1 MIRKMKIIH
10 IKDSWPP
17 NNGEFE
23 NCIVIN
29 DDRWDDF
36 GYRTSFNMTYFNK
49 KRERKDI
56 GEVKIYHLSF
66 DEESIGFMGKTTS
79 DIIEDTVTQLGE
91 YFCSLGQTLNYYQ
104 NLKEACPNDYMD
116 ILNRLNDIAINEE
129 IKNNFIQEYGVKAS
143 LLRFSSAEKAL
154 NEAVTLLKESQ
165 LENKDIS
172 FNYYVKVP
180 YNEERIELPFC
191 FDSNNGLPY
200 RINALIG
207 KNGVGKTEIL
217 SSLAESLSGY
227 AGSDTEKEDS
237 FNSKRPP
244 IDRVISISF
253 SAFDSFRKRSTK
265 NNKYN
270 LNSYAYCGIQS
281 EQGTLSLNDLKSNFL
296 NSYEDIKNRYR
307 LDSWENIMSELIENE
322 FVESIKCFKNN
333 GNIDE
338 IHWSSGQYILLCAM
352 TEVISKIEKE
362 SILLFDEPELHLH
375 PNAVANMLRMLY
387 KLLEEF
393 NSYAIIATHSPLII
407 QEIPSK
413 YVLILSRL
421 DNVLSVR
428 RPEIECFGDNVTT
441 ITNDVFDVS
450 GTESNYKTVLK
461 NLSKKLSF
469 EEVLDLFEGKL
480 SFNAMIYLK
489 TCYLD
494 E

>member
-1 MIRKMKIIH
+1 
-10 IKDSWPP
+10 
-17 NNGEFE
+17 
-23 NCIVIN
+23 
-29 DDRWDDF
+29 
-36 GYRTSFNMTYFNK
+36 
-49 KRERKDI
+49 
-56 GEVKIYHLSF
+56 
-66 DEESIGFMGKTTS
+66 
-79 DIIEDTVTQLGE
+79 
-91 YFCSLGQTLNYYQ
+91 
-104 NLKEACPNDYMD
+104 
-116 ILNRLNDIAINEE
+116 
-129 IKNNFIQEYGVKAS
+129 
-143 LLRFSSAEKAL
+143 
-154 NEAVTLLKESQ
+154 
-165 LENKDIS
+165 
-172 FNYYVKVP
+172 
-180 YNEERIELPFC
+180 
-191 FDSNNGLPY
+191 
-200 RINALIG
+200 
-207 KNGVGKTEIL
+207 
-217 SSLAESLSGY
+217 
-227 AGSDTEKEDS
+227 
-237 FNSKRPP
+237 
-244 IDRVISISF
+244 
-253 SAFDSFRKRSTK
+253 
-265 NNKYN
+265 
-270 LNSYAYCGIQS
+270 
-281 EQGTLSLNDLKSNFL
+281 
-296 NSYEDIKNRYR
+296 
-307 LDSWENIMSELIENE
+307 MSELIEDE
-322 FVESIKCFKNN
+322 YVESIKCLKNN
-333 GNIDE
+333 CNIDE

>member
-1 MIRKMKIIH
+1 MKIIH
-10 IKDSWPP
+10 IKDTWPP
-17 NNGEFE
+17 NNGEFK

-29 DDRWDDF
+29 DDNWDDF
-36 GYRTSFNMTYFNK
+36 GYKTTFYITYFDDEGK
-49 KRERKDI
+49 RKDI
-56 GEVKIYHLSF
+56 GDLKIYYSGPYDECANF
-66 DEESIGFMGKTTS
+66 DVRKTSNYLEESVS
-79 DIIEDTVTQLGE
+79 QLDE
-91 YFCSLGQTLNYYQ
+91 CFCSLGQTLNYYL

-116 ILNRLNDIAINEE
+116 ILNRLNDIAVNETKRNIFINDIE
-129 IKNNFIQEYGVKAS
+129 VKTS

-154 NEAVTLLKESQ
+154 NEAMTLLNERQ
-165 LENKDIS
+165 TNDKDIS

-180 YNEERIELPFC
+180 YNEERVELPFC

-217 SSLAESLSGY
+217 SCLAESLSGY
-227 AGSDTEKEDS
+227 AGSASEKEDS

-281 EQGTLSLNDLKSNFL
+281 EHGTLSLKELKSNFL
-296 NSYEDIKNRYR
+296 ISYEDIKNRER
-307 LDSWENIMSELIENE
+307 LDSWENIMSELIEDE
-322 FVESIKCFKNN
+322 YVESIKCLKNN
-333 GNIDE
+333 CNIDE